1 MPNAPDTTRIF
12 SGQKFSKRW
21 QPVGSRRRSAWK
33 ELPTPADVAAV
44 KLRLGRPKDLQLCRQ
59 LIAGGLVA
67 PAASRARLDAMT
79 LMESDI
85 VRVFA
90 RQREVSD

>member
-1 MPNAPDTTRIF
+1 M
-12 SGQKFSKRW
+12 
-21 QPVGSRRRSAWK
+21 
-33 ELPTPADVAAV
+33 